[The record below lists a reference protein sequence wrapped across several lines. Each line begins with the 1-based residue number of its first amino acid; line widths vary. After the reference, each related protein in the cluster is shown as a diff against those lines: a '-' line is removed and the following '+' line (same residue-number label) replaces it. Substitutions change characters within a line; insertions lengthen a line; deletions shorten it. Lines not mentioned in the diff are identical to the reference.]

1 MPGSSPKAHI
11 DVFKSGTSEKIG
23 SITLKRSTTGAQLK
37 RELAEKFLKV
47 EIGGGGIGDDTRIG
61 TISRDDFDVSLA
73 LRAGAHGGRRK
84 TRRGSRKHRTRT
96 RRHR

>member
-47 EIGGGGIGDDTRIG
+47 EIGGGGIGDDTRINA
-61 TISRDDFDVSLA
+61 ISRDDFDVSLA
-73 LRAGAHGGRRK
+73 LRAGMGGGRRK
-84 TRRGSRKHRTRT
+84 TRRGSRKHRSRT